1 MLEHNIHII
10 IHALKIC
17 HHRFCNCR
25 ENGIFTQNSKEYF
38 DEIVEELTVLIEL

>member
-1 MLEHNIHII
+1 MQEHNIHII

-25 ENGIFTQNSKEYF
+25 ENGIFTQNSKEILMKL
-38 DEIVEELTVLIEL
+38 DELTVLIEL